1 MLALSRWMIR
11 FSLIYLL
18 AGISMGAL
26 MLINK
31 AFILHPAIWMLLPI
45 HIEFL
50 LFGWIIQITLGV
62 AYWILPRFMTKSP
75 RGNNNLALWMAILLN
90 AGILIVAFSHI
101 NLLPNIF
108 SIIGRIAEAAA
119 VLIFISLHWG

>member
-11 FSLIYLL
+11 FSLIYLV

-31 AFILHPAIWMLLPI
+31 AYILHPAIWMLLPI

-50 LFGWIIQITLGV
+50 LFGWIIQLTLGV
-62 AYWILPRFMTKSP
+62 AYWILPRFMTKLP
-75 RGNNNLALWMAILLN
+75 RGNDHLAHCMAILLN
-90 AGILIVAFSHI
+90 TGILLVALSHI
-101 NLLPNIF
+101 NVLPNLF
-108 SIIGRIAEAAA
+108 
-119 VLIFISLHWG
+119 